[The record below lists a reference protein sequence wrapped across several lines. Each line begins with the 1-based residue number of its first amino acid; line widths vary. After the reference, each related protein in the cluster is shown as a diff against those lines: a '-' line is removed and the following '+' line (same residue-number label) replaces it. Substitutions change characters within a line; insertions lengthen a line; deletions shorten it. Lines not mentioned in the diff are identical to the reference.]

1 MNAGDG
7 PTPEDWEIWN
17 QRERWYNRNEDPAN
31 KQAIVEELARRRA
44 YARFPLHGEVLEGLR
59 SGALEIGEHTILEPH
74 VWLTLDPEKAHIR
87 IGSGCFLN
95 IGVMVASVGSVEI
108 GDHTMFA
115 NGCWIGD
122 ADHRF
127 DDPTRPI
134 TWQGFTSKGPV
145 SIGSNCWFG
154 VNAVVTSG
162 VTIGDRCVIG
172 SNSVVTH
179 DIPSGCIAAGAPA
192 KVLKEIQFKAS

>member
-1 MNAGDG
+1 MSVEDG
-7 PTPEDWEIWN
+7 PSPEDWEIWN
-17 QRERWYNRNEDPAN
+17 QRDRWYNRNEDPVN

-59 SGALEIGEHTILEPH
+59 SDALEIGEHTILEPH
-74 VWLTLDPEKAHIR
+74 VWLTLDVEKARIR

-179 DIPSGCIAAGAPA
+179 DIPSGTIAAGAPA
-192 KVLKEIQFKAS
+192 RVVKEIQFKTT